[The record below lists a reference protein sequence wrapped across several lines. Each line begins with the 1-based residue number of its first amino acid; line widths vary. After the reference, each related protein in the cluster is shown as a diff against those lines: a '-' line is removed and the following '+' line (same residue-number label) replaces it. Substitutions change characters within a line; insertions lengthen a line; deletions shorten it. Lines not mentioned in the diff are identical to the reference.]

1 VRETMRRLFAFV
13 EPGHRLPWVGVAL
26 LAVIVTALE
35 VAAALLIF
43 VVTRL
48 AVDVS
53 GPLNLP
59 LLGDPRGRWFPGL
72 NDRQV
77 VIVAMAIIA
86 GFFLIRA
93 AIVLGQSYLQA
104 RLAERTAVRISCR
117 LFRGYLRMPYPFHLQ
132 RNSAELMRNVNE
144 AVKDIVDYTL
154 IPALSIASDGL
165 VIIGLVVA
173 LALIAPLAAALAAAL
188 FIPLTALLFRVVQ
201 PRIAALG
208 ELSHEMNRSALG
220 VLQQSLH
227 GFRDI
232 VILDRREYFNDEY
245 EDIREKIARTR
256 YLREFLGD
264 VPRVAMETGL
274 ILFVA
279 AFLAVAIAFE
289 GSSQESLALL
299 GLFAYAALRILP
311 SVSRVVLQ
319 VNDLRFGAAAA
330 ATVSGDLAVVESVRP
345 RSSLPA
351 PDDHQRGSLT
361 PHRKIRLDDVSYR
374 YPESDRDAL
383 VDVTLE
389 IKLGETIGIVGPTG
403 HGKSTLLDVTLGLLP
418 PSRGKVLVDDVD
430 IQTNLGGWQRNLG
443 VVPQTVYLLDTTLR
457 RNIALGFDDD
467 SIDEDAVREAVRLAQ
482 LETFVASLPSGL
494 DTMVG
499 ERGIRISGGQRQR
512 VAIARALY
520 VRPTVLAFDEGTSA
534 LDAVTESELLEALE
548 PLRRGRILLIVGHRL
563 TTVRDCD
570 RIVLVDS
577 GRIVD
582 VGSFDE
588 LLDRNAAFR
597 RLANAPSEAAVR
609 DPTWA

>member
-1 VRETMRRLFAFV
+1 MRRLFSFV
-13 EPGHRLPWVGVAL
+13 EPGHRMPWVGVAL
-26 LAVIVTALE
+26 LALIVTGLE

-48 AVDVS
+48 VVDVG

-59 LLGDPRGRWFPGL
+59 LLGDPRARWFRGL
-72 NDRQV
+72 NDHQV
-77 VIVAMAIIA
+77 LIGAMAIIA
-86 GFFLIRA
+86 VFFLIRA
-93 AIVLGQSYLQA
+93 AIVLSQSYLQA

-154 IPALSIASDGL
+154 IPALSIASDAL
-165 VIIGLVVA
+165 VIIGLGVA
-173 LALIAPLAAALAAAL
+173 LALTAPLAAALAAAL
-188 FIPLTALLFRVVQ
+188 FIPLTALLFWVVQ

-208 ELSHEMNRSALG
+208 RISHEMNGSALG

-279 AFLAVAIAFE
+279 VFLAAAVTFG
-289 GSSQESLALL
+289 GSSQESLAVL

-311 SVSRVVLQ
+311 SMSRVVLQ
-319 VNDLRFGAAAA
+319 VNDLRFGATAAA
-330 ATVSGDLAVVESVRP
+330 AVYRDLAVVESVRP

-351 PDDHQRGSLT
+351 PDDAKRSSLT
-361 PHRKIRLDDVSYR
+361 PHRQIRLDEVSYR
-374 YPESDRDAL
+374 YPGSDRDAL
-383 VDVTLE
+383 VKVTLE
-389 IKLGETIGIVGPTG
+389 IKQGETIGIVGPTG
-403 HGKSTLLDVTLGLLP
+403 GGKSSLLDVILGLLP
-418 PSRGKVLVDDVD
+418 PSRGRVLVDDVD

-467 SIDEDAVREAVRLAQ
+467 SIDEDRVREAVRLAQ

-577 GRIVD
+577 GRIAD

-588 LLDRNAAFR
+588 LFERNAVFR
-597 RLANAPSEAAVR
+597 RLASAPSEAAVG
-609 DPTWA
+609 DPTRA